1 MLRTII
7 LKIIGARITE
17 LTLFFNFLFICL
29 FSITFLYHFI
39 SFSFVCH
46 VRVHISIEYYENNW
60 DNIKSDLED
69 TLKKIININ
78 NDAKSTVN
86 EMWNLFK
93 NNLTKSINK
102 NIPHKMLT
110 YKHRLPW
117 IHNKLRKMIN
127 KKNKLYFKM
136 KKDKKYKEKYKQLKH
151 QVQEEQRH
159 AYNTYIE
166 KLILDL
172 LTNDPDQSFNNQSKP
187 KKLFSFIKSLRTNNS
202 GVAPLKKEGQLVADT
217 KQKANTL
224 NEQFKSVFTTE
235 SIDNLT
241 FLTRV

>member
-1 MLRTII
+1 MRKVRQQPRKI
-7 LKIIGARITE
+7 LKYDKA
-17 LTLFFNFLFICL
+17 
-29 FSITFLYHFI
+29 
-39 SFSFVCH
+39 
-46 VRVHISIEYYENNW
+46 NW

-136 KKDKKYKEKYKQLKH
+136 KKDKKYKEKYKELKH
-151 QVQEEQRH
+151 QVQKEQRH

-166 KLILDL
+166 ILILDL
-172 LTNDPDQSFNNQSKP
+172 PTNDPDQSFNNQSKP
-187 KKLFSFIKSLRTNNS
+187 K
-202 GVAPLKKEGQLVADT
+202 E
-217 KQKANTL
+217 
-224 NEQFKSVFTTE
+224 
-235 SIDNLT
+235 
-241 FLTRV
+241 TRLLHKVTQN